1 MIGYIYIRCHPSYD
15 VHNACKLGKA
25 KNIPE
30 RDSQYATGEIIRGSF
45 KTVFEVSNP
54 LWIERILQYEF
65 SEYNITDYDGG
76 IEFYNMKIIDMIEP
90 YFIHRR
96 IPYRKLSTHEI
107 SHLVRTNRVR
117 KPLKKLNVSS
127 IIQRI
132 RHPKYI
138 HYKPYDYQSLIIDS
152 SVQHFQTNDKGLLII
167 PCGVGKTLISLW
179 ITQKLNANKIIIGV
193 PNLLLLNQW
202 KEVMFHLFPSIQPL
216 IISNGIDV
224 GDIIKFLSTILCSC
238 IIITTYSSSHKV
250 YTATHAVQF
259 TFDMKIQ
266 DECHHLTTSNLD
278 KLGSNH
284 KTFIQMLNIPSIKQ
298 LSLTATKKGMEE
310 DKDVISNTSIE
321 YFGDI
326 IDKESKRHILWAIEN
341 KIICDYEIQTI
352 ISNEEFEIEDNDK
365 RLWLSGFT
373 ALKSI
378 SNGNSHHLLIYTNNK
393 ENALKVK
400 QSIQSLSSQFNIEG
414 LYYSDYHSEMNSTIQ
429 TTILDAFEKA
439 TYGIISCVYCLGEG
453 WDFPLLDGVVFA
465 ENMTSNIRIVQSALR
480 ASRKNEKEPNKITK
494 IILPILNRTNW
505 LENDNQ
511 DLRKV
516 REVIYQIGMEDETI
530 SQKIKVY
537 HMNVKSTDV
546 KRMNHFG
553 VYDDDLTKELRLK
566 TMNRHSL
573 SISYEKSK
581 KIVREYKL
589 KSKESYYEICER
601 DNRLTKEPDVM
612 YNGQFTNWIDY
623 LGIERIYYD
632 LETCKKKV
640 NEYIRMNP
648 ELKKYMFE
656 LSKLNE
662 KLCELDSNFP
672 PNGLW
677 VDYYKI
683 NNLNE
688 LIIIIKKKINLN

>member
-1 MIGYIYIRCHPSYD
+1 MIGYIYIRCHIAYD
-15 VHNACKLGKA
+15 AHNACKLGKA

-45 KTVFEVSNP
+45 ISVFEVSNP
-54 LWIERILQYEF
+54 LWIERLLQYEF
-65 SEYNITDYDGG
+65 HIFNIDGNAG
-76 IEFYNMKIIDMIEP
+76 TEFYDKKIIDLIEP
-90 YFIHRR
+90 YFIQHH
-96 IPYRKLSTHEI
+96 ISYRKLSKDEI
-107 SHLVRTNRVR
+107 SHLVRINRFR

-132 RHPKYI
+132 RQPKYI
-138 HYKPYDYQSLIIDS
+138 PRDYQSLIIES
-152 SVQHFQTNDKGLLII
+152 SVHHFQPNHKGILII

-179 ITQKLNANKIIIGV
+179 ISQKLNANTILIGV

-202 KEVMFHLFPSIQPL
+202 NNVVCELFTDKPF
-216 IISNGIDV
+216 IISNGVDIDH
-224 GDIIKFLSTILCSC
+224 IIEFLSKNSLNC

-250 YTATHAVQF
+250 YAATQAVQF

-400 QSIQSLSSQFNIEG
+400 QSIQSLSSQFQLSG

-480 ASRKNEKEPNKITK
+480 ASRKNKDEPNKITK

-516 REVIYQIGMEDETI
+516 REVIYQIGMEDKTI

-553 VYDDDLTKELRLK
+553 LYDDDLTKELRLK

-573 SISYEKSK
+573 GISYEKAK
-581 KIVREYKL
+581 KIVREYNL

-601 DNRLTKEPDVM
+601 DNRLTTEPDVM
-612 YNGQFTNWIDY
+612 YKGQFTNWIDY

-683 NNLNE
+683 TSIK
-688 LIIIIKKKINLN
+688 IIIQDFNDYY